1 MTPSSASRPAVTATG
16 ESLQA
21 HGPDATTF
29 RNVMGRYP
37 TGVTLVAGLDEQ
49 GEPLGMVVG
58 TLTSVSLDPPLVAFL
73 PSKTSSSWAK
83 MRHLRRVCINVLAA
97 DQEALCRTFAS
108 KAVED
113 KWAGVAWHPAPS
125 GAPVIEGSVAW
136 IDCEIEEVLER
147 GDHYIVLTR
156 VEGMA
161 AARSVSPL
169 TFVRGGYG
177 RFSIDSLVAEEQP
190 GLMDQLRIAQLARG
204 LMEHLAQ
211 ETGYEST
218 IQASVGDELV
228 ILAAAG
234 GDDPDW
240 AGENH
245 VGIRLPFIP
254 PFGGIFMAW
263 SSTEAVHEWIERRW
277 APSTDQRDQ
286 QVAALQDIRDA
297 GYVVVTPIDP
307 QVDAVLDKVFDGDAP
322 EPEEIQQLRDRIQA
336 LDPYYVTQFSDDEEL
351 TVRYLGAP
359 VFDRR
364 GRVVVVLRLIVGE
377 VLSGA
382 QTRPLV
388 RRLVE
393 SADAITA
400 LIGGVRPETDQ
411 DVAELKGDGQ

>member
-1 MTPSSASRPAVTATG
+1 MVDAGRVA
-16 ESLQA
+16 LQA
-21 HGPDATTF
+21 DGPDAATF

-37 TGVTLVAGLDEQ
+37 TGVSLIAGVGQD

-73 PSKTSSSWAK
+73 PSTTSSSWAK
-83 MRHLRRVCINVLAA
+83 MKDLKRVCINVLAA
-97 DQEALCRTFAS
+97 DQEGLCRTFGS
-108 KAVED
+108 KTVED
-113 KWAGVAWHPAPS
+113 KWAGVSWHAAPS

-147 GDHYIVLTR
+147 GDHYIVLAR
-156 VEGMA
+156 VDGMSS
-161 AARSVSPL
+161 ARSVSPL

-204 LMEHLAQ
+204 LMEGLAQ
-211 ETGYEST
+211 DTGYEST

-263 SSTEAVHEWIERRW
+263 SSTEAVHDWIERRW
-277 APSTDQRDQ
+277 APSTEQRDR
-286 QVAALQDIRDA
+286 QVDALRAIRDA

-307 QVDAVLDKVFDGDAP
+307 KVDEVLDKVFDGRTP
-322 EPEEIQQLRDRIQA
+322 EPEDLQQLRDRIQA
-336 LDPYYVTQFSDDEEL
+336 LDPYYVTAFEDDEEL

-364 GRVVVVLRLIVGE
+364 GRVAVVLRLIVGS
-377 VLSGA
+377 VLPGA
-382 QTRPLV
+382 ET
-388 RRLVE
+388 RRLVGRLVE
-393 SADAITA
+393 TADAITA
-400 LIGGVRPETDQ
+400 LIGGVRPPDDDSADAPEGG
-411 DVAELKGDGQ
+411 VR